1 MNYSLRIVIIL
12 TAVCLMGGV
21 ITGQSYYYR
30 LSYFWAIIILVS
42 WLISRAS
49 LAGVTVKREPR
60 SLRSQVGQI
69 FEERFEVINKKSFPH
84 LWVEIKDESPLPG
97 ITTSHVMSFLRGHE
111 TRSFISKTRLLQ
123 RGVFSLGKTELLGG
137 DFFGLFSVKKEFPVE
152 HHLLVYPMMV
162 QINKFPGPAGWL
174 AGGEALKRRTHQIT
188 PNAVGV
194 RDYVPGD
201 PLSRIHWLST
211 ARRNRLIVKEYEL
224 DPMAEVWIFL
234 DADRNVHTL
243 SDITLEPPKLDM
255 KEVWRPFVHIP
266 LPPSTEEYAV
276 CAAASLARYY
286 IRNGRVVGFASAGK
300 NLWVIPS
307 DRGARQLGKILETL
321 TLFKCDGNLPLQAL
335 VEAQIRNIP
344 RGSTVLIISP
354 ANETLIA
361 PIVLMIIQRGM
372 HPIVVSLDSYSFG
385 KEQEEKS
392 DEVVVPINIPV
403 FRVKNGD
410 DLSSILSQNS
420 KEQKYRVYYR

>member
-1 MNYSLRIVIIL
+1 MKPSLRVVIIL
-12 TAVCLMGGV
+12 AVICLLGGV

-30 LSYFWAIIILVS
+30 LSYLWVTVIFIGWLVS
-42 WLISRAS
+42 RTS
-49 LAGVTVKREPR
+49 LSGLTIKRVPR

-69 FEERFEVINKKSFPH
+69 FEERFEIENQRSLPH
-84 LWVEIKDESPLPG
+84 LWVEIKDDSTLPG
-97 ITTSHVMSFLRGHE
+97 ITPSHVISMIHGREKRSFLSR
-111 TRSFISKTRLLQ
+111 TRLLQ
-123 RGVFSLGKTELLGG
+123 RGVFSLGETILLGG
-137 DFFGLFSVKKEFPVE
+137 DFFGLFSVCKKFAVE

-162 QINKFPGPAGWL
+162 EIENFPGPAGWL

-234 DADRNVHTL
+234 DADRSVHNQNGNNFE
-243 SDITLEPPKLDM
+243 IPKLDM
-255 KEVWRPFVHIP
+255 KEVWRPFVNIP
-266 LPPSTEEYAV
+266 LPASTEEYAV

-286 IRNGRVVGFASAGK
+286 LRNGRVVGFASAGK
-300 NLWVIPS
+300 NLWVISS

-321 TLFKCDGNLPLQAL
+321 ALLKSDGNLPIQAL
-335 VEAQIRNIP
+335 VDAQIRNIP
-344 RGSTVLIISP
+344 RGSTILIISP
-354 ANETLIA
+354 ASEAQIA
-361 PIVLMIIQRGM
+361 PIVISVTQRGM
-372 HPIVVSLDSYSFG
+372 HPIVISLDGISFG
-385 KEQEEKS
+385 IEQEEKS
-392 DEVVVPINIPV
+392 GSLSVPMNIPV

-410 DLSSILSQNS
+410 DLSSILSKKGG
-420 KEQKYRVYYR
+420 KEKYRGGYN